1 MQYAFTF
8 FYREHWILPYFA
20 ALNSFIDEVDAETG
34 SSIASV
40 NFMID
45 KLLATEKSLILRAL
59 ADGHPLS
66 ELRPFGGY
74 EKFDRDLMPQ
84 LRAVHNKH
92 TEKKV
97 SAFSGQSDG
106 TDHSAHQGASYVLMH
121 TRATPRAASSK

>member
-74 EKFDRDLMPQ
+74 EKFDR
-84 LRAVHNKH
+84 
-92 TEKKV
+92 
-97 SAFSGQSDG
+97 
-106 TDHSAHQGASYVLMH
+106 
-121 TRATPRAASSK
+121 ATS

>member
-34 SSIASV
+34 SSITSV

-66 ELRPFGGY
+66 ELRHSSVTAAGAALTSGSLVLRSAEAGGVVNSKY
-74 EKFDRDLMPQ
+74 HAQ
-84 LRAVHNKH
+84 A
-92 TEKKV
+92 
-97 SAFSGQSDG
+97 Q
-106 TDHSAHQGASYVLMH
+106 QGM
-121 TRATPRAASSK
+121 